1 MSSKPRVRLTPQEYL
16 AIERQAETKSEYY
29 NGEMF
34 LMTGASREHNL
45 IGTNFTGAL
54 QPQLRQKPCEI
65 YANDMR
71 VLIPATGLYTYPDIV
86 VVCNEPQFE
95 DAELDTLLNPT
106 LIIEVLSDSTEKYDR
121 GKKSENYRSIE
132 SLREYLLVAQDE
144 PKLEH
149 YARQSNGGWLLTDYH
164 TLEATVSLPAIECH
178 LSLRD
183 VYDKVVFKP
192 TDTDAPVRTE
202 TSGDE
207 RRR

>member
-29 NGEMF
+29 IGEMF
-34 LMTGASREHNL
+34 LITGASREYNL
-45 IGTNFTGAL
+45 IGTNLTGAL

-65 YANDMR
+65 YAKDMR

-86 VVCNEPQFE
+86 VVCNEPKFE

-132 SLREYLLVAQDE
+132 SLREYLLIAQDE

-164 TLEATVSLPAIECH
+164 TLEATVSLPAIECN

-183 VYDKVVFKP
+183 MYDKVVFKP
-192 TDTDAPVRTE
+192 IDTGAPVRTE